1 MRACCAS
8 WSGDAWNCR
17 SGRFFCV
24 VSCCVGGADCCS
36 CRVGGADCC
45 SCHSCCDVSC
55 CVGGADCSSCR
66 SCYVPRASGCV
77 WPRGAESRR
86 CEGGEFSLMVN

>member
-36 CRVGGADCC
+36 CR
-45 SCHSCCDVSC
+45 
-55 CVGGADCSSCR
+55 